1 MVKHLCQGLFFSKAA
16 GLRPATLLEK
26 QAPTQVFS
34 CELCQIFKKVFWK
47 ATVSQNMK
55 ALKLQVKF
63 RETKDW
69 LNPY

>member
-34 CELCQIFKKVFWK
+34 CELCQIFKLAFLESDCFSKHE
-47 ATVSQNMK
+47 SS
-55 ALKLQVKF
+55 
-63 RETKDW
+63 
-69 LNPY
+69 